1 MMSSAVHELF
11 KVLGLDIGNAVIVAD
26 PARLPLEC
34 YREHHRSLQE
44 IEKCAADPQAAK
56 SPRSRW
62 GMQSSIEPPS
72 PQYVASLP
80 GTVVSEESSFGPP
93 TRQPDIQPQRPN
105 RRASNEQ
112 QLNVQYLRNPDNAM
126 VNPYRPDALYHQNN
140 DTGLHT
146 NAAPR
151 QPARRASNENARCVG
166 VVLLPQSSFRRDSK
180 EHMDGIHCTRAMS
193 A

>member
-1 MMSSAVHELF
+1 MMSSVVHELF
-11 KVLGLDIGNAVIVAD
+11 KALGVDIDSAVIVAD

-34 YREHHRSLQE
+34 YREHHRSLQKP
-44 IEKCAADPQAAK
+44 EKRAADPQAAK

-62 GMQSSIEPPS
+62 GMQSSIESSS

-80 GTVVSEESSFGPP
+80 GTSVSEESSFGPP
-93 TRQPDIQPQRPN
+93 TRQPDMQPQRPN

-112 QLNVQYLRNPDNAM
+112 QLNVQM
-126 VNPYRPDALYHQNN
+126 VHSYRPVALYHQNN
-140 DTGLHT
+140 SPGLHT

-180 EHMDGIHCTRAMS
+180 DLDGIHCTRAMS